1 VIEDDPAQRAVL
13 EASLSTRGYEVMS
26 VDSGRQA
33 IELAG
38 EVDPDVVIL
47 DLGLPDVD
55 GIDVCHQLRL
65 WVKSPIIVLTADGTE
80 DRVVAALD
88 AGADDY
94 VSKPF
99 SMPELLARI
108 RVAVRHRLTI
118 SASVGGTLID
128 VGDLRIDVAAHQALV
143 GSDLVDLQP
152 KPFQLLTLMARNPGK
167 VLTYSNLS
175 RQVWGPDHT
184 TSDLGPLRV
193 AISTVRTRLGTG
205 PRRPRIENVPHVGY
219 RLVDPDGNE

>member
-118 SASVGGTLID
+118 SASVGGSLID

-143 GSDLVDLQP
+143 GSELVDLQP

-167 VLTYSNLS
+167 VLTYSNLA
-175 RQVWGPDHT
+175 RQVWGPDHL
-184 TSDLGPLRV
+184 SNDLGPLRV